1 MPKHTPGEEVLMD
14 YAAGS
19 LPEPLSLVVATHLAL
34 SPESRAAVADYEA
47 IGGALLETIEPVDV
61 ADDALAAVMARLERP
76 GEEPIEVSAQPV
88 REHNDGLPRPLADYL
103 AGDLDSLPWRTVM
116 RGLEEADVETG
127 DNRFKTRLMR
137 IAPGTAMPRHSHAG
151 TEVTLVLKGAFSDED
166 GHYGRGDVQVADE
179 GLDHRPVAEE
189 GEPCICLVVTD
200 APVRL
205 TGPVGRWLNP
215 FIRY

>member
-1 MPKHTPGEEVLMD
+1 MSKHTPGEEVLMD

-47 IGGALLETIEPVDV
+47 IGGALLETIDPVDV
-61 ADDALAAVMARLERP
+61 ADDALAAVMARLEKP
-76 GEEPIEVSAQPV
+76 SEASIESPAQPM
-88 REHNDGLPRPLADYL
+88 REQSDGLPRPLADYL
-103 AGDLDSLPWRTVM
+103 GGDLDSLPWRTVM
-116 RGLEEADVETG
+116 RGLEEADIETG
-127 DNRFKTRLMR
+127 DTRFKTRLMR

-166 GHYGRGDVQVADE
+166 GRYGRGDVQVADE
-179 GLDHRPVAEE
+179 GLDHRPMAEE